1 LSEKLS
7 AVGRASLFIV
17 FTAMTVAIVVLAL
30 ALRDEQ
36 GPLEAESVALELV
49 GDGVAEE
56 SRREDDR
63 WEVDVVR
70 PDGSMVQ
77 VSLGEDLELRGLDEE
92 LGPAGTLAEDEL
104 RGRARARAVR
114 AAFAETG
121 IGKVVSVEHDA
132 GGGIE
137 VRVRTDAAS
146 ETLEV
151 ELNRDFE
158 VIEVEQ
164 ESLGDE

>member
-1 LSEKLS
+1 M
-7 AVGRASLFIV
+7 GRASLFIV

-30 ALRDEQ
+30 RLRDEQ
-36 GPLEAESVALELV
+36 GPLDAESVAVELV
-49 GDGVAEE
+49 GDGVAQD

-77 VSLGEDLELRGLDEE
+77 VSLGDDLELRSLDEE

-104 RGRARARAVR
+104 RGPARARAVR
-114 AAFAETG
+114 AAFTETG
-121 IGKVVSVEHDA
+121 IGKVVSVERDSDRE
-132 GGGIE
+132 I
-137 VRVRTDAAS
+137 
-146 ETLEV
+146 EV
-151 ELNRDFE
+151 ELDRNFRVVE
-158 VIEVEQ
+158 VDD

>member
-1 LSEKLS
+1 M
-7 AVGRASLFIV
+7 GRASLFIV

-30 ALRDEQ
+30 SLRDEQ
-36 GPLEAESVALELV
+36 GPLEAESVAVELV

-56 SRREDDR
+56 SRREGDR

-121 IGKVVSVEHDA
+121 IGRVVSVEHDA

-137 VRVRTDAAS
+137 VRVRTEGAS

-158 VIEVEQ
+158 VVEVEQ

>member
-7 AVGRASLFIV
+7 AVGRASLFLL
-17 FTAMTVAIVVLAL
+17 FTAMTAAIVVLAL
-30 ALRDEQ
+30 RLSDEQ
-36 GPLEAESVALELV
+36 GPLDAEAVAVEFV
-49 GDGVAEE
+49 GAGIAQD

-92 LGPAGTLAEDEL
+92 LGPAGTLADDEL
-104 RGRARARAVR
+104 QGPARARAVR
-114 AAFAETG
+114 AAFSETG
-121 IGKVVSVEHDA
+121 IGKVVSVERDSDQ
-132 GGGIE
+132 GIE
-137 VRVRTDAAS
+137 VRVRTGS
-146 ETLEV
+146 RRQIEV
-151 ELNRDFE
+151 ELDRNYRVVE
-158 VIEVEQ
+158 VDD